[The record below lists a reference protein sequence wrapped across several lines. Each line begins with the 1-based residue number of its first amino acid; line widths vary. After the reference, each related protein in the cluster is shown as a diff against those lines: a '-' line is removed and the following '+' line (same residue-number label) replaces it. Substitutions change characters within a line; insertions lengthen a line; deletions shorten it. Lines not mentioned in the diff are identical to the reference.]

1 MGGGGQAAP
10 ACNFVVELGLCCPDL
25 AQLLVDLGPLILLPC
40 NRRGA
45 LGDGLGHLLHHRV
58 QRFHAGQGL
67 GAENCG
73 QCAATIAAAGRVV
86 TAAGEL
92 ASDLNG
98 AIQTRYLPLY
108 FTNIGIYAAQ
118 IQAYS
123 PFAGVLEG
131 GV

>member
-1 MGGGGQAAP
+1 M
-10 ACNFVVELGLCCPDL
+10 
-25 AQLLVDLGPLILLPC
+25 
-40 NRRGA
+40 
-45 LGDGLGHLLHHRV
+45 

-98 AIQTRYLPLY
+98 AIQARYLPLY

-118 IQAYS
+118 IQAD
-123 PFAGVLEG
+123 LEAASAQPLPDDDDADFE
-131 GV
+131 